1 MSARLLAI
9 TIGNSSITIGVFE
22 KDALAARWRAH
33 TDADKTADE
42 YAILLDDFFKAD
54 GLTRTLSEVEG
65 WRGAILV
72 SVVPP
77 LRSTFRDLCRKH
89 FQIDPLI
96 VGNGVKTGM
105 PIRYDDPRALGA
117 DRLVEAVAAKA
128 KYGAPAIVID
138 FGTATT
144 FNAVNRAGEFAGGAI
159 APGLNLAVDA
169 LYRATAQLP
178 RVDLALPPRVIA
190 TNTVHAIQSGI
201 VYGYLAMVE
210 GMVARMRVELGE
222 PNARVIATGGR
233 AALLAHE
240 SRVIDVVDPDL
251 MLEGLRVIFEMNE
264 TTADDRPQTAERG
277 RRSAVVLSEA
287 KDRRSEEL
295 L

>member
-1 MSARLLAI
+1 VSARLLAI

-22 KDALAARWRAH
+22 QDALAARWRAH

-42 YAILLDDFFKAD
+42 YALLLDDFFAAA
-54 GLTRTLSEVEG
+54 GLHPDTLSGAEG

-89 FQIDPLI
+89 LRIDPLI
-96 VGNGVKTGM
+96 VGDGVKTGM

-159 APGLNLAVDA
+159 APGLNLAADA

-178 RVDLALPPRVIA
+178 RVDLALPPRVLA
-190 TNTVHAIQSGI
+190 TNPVHAIQAGI

-222 PNARVIATGGR
+222 PDTRVIVTGGR

-240 SRVIDVVDPDL
+240 SRVIEVVDPDL
-251 MLEGLRVIFEMNE
+251 MLEGLRVIYEMN
-264 TTADDRPQTAERG
+264 TGQ
-277 RRSAVVLSEA
+277 
-287 KDRRSEEL
+287 
-295 L
+295 